1 MRGLSTLHS
10 HAVVTQ
16 EEPQFGFTLL
26 DLLELK
32 CVGKDVYR
40 NDVVFDQDRPL
51 YGGQVAAQALAAAGL
66 TVEAPRRPHSL
77 HGYFLRPGR
86 TDLPM
91 TLEVSRDRDGRSF
104 SARRVVALQ
113 EGEVVLS
120 LSCSFALP
128 EEGVDNQLDVPAAVS
143 PPHQLTWGYRRDLPS
158 IEMSVPEQPVED
170 LRWPMRMWLRCSLP
184 LPDDPLVHA
193 CVLTY
198 VSDLGSGL
206 TSLMG
211 EGMSRTTTLD
221 HALWFHR
228 PARLDA
234 PVLLDLRPGSTA
246 AGRGWY
252 AGSVH
257 DEQGV
262 HVASLTQET
271 LFRQP
276 RPA

>member
-1 MRGLSTLHS
+1 M
-10 HAVVTQ
+10 
-16 EEPQFGFTLL
+16 
-26 DLLELK
+26 
-32 CVGKDVYR
+32 
-40 NDVVFDQDRPL
+40 
-51 YGGQVAAQALAAAGL
+51 AAQALAAAGL
-66 TVEAPRRPHSL
+66 TVDPERRPHSL

-113 EGEVVLS
+113 EGEVVLN
-120 LSCSFALP
+120 LSSSFALP
-128 EEGVDNQLDVPAAVS
+128 EEGDDNQLAGKAPVS
-143 PPHQLTWGYRRDLPS
+143 PPRELQTALRADVAS
-158 IEMSVPEQPVED
+158 IEMGVPQQPVEG
-170 LRWPMRMWLRCSLP
+170 LRWPMRMWLRCAVP

-198 VSDLGSGL
+198 VSDLSSGL
-206 TSLMG
+206 ASLMS
-211 EGMSRTTTLD
+211 EAMTRATTLD

-228 PARLDA
+228 PVRLDEW
-234 PVLLDLRPGSTA
+234 VLQDLRPGSTA

-252 AGSVH
+252 SGSLH

-271 LFRQP
+271 LFRRP
-276 RPA
+276 RTA